1 MYLDRRGA
9 PPEAALPPV
18 RYVRQDKAETAG
30 TR

>member
-9 PPEAALPPV
+9 PPEAELPPV
-18 RYVRQDKAETAG
+18 RYMRTETVERAG